1 MALNHNDTQRL
12 VENWQRFGRDEEL
25 LTEAA
30 RGVDDMTDE
39 MSVEIHRAGWGRGG
53 FSISISEPSR
63 FGEGHIEEIG
73 MISIAKPMEG
83 KGLEAYEVSKS
94 SAKGNWGP
102 LLYDIAMEVATE
114 EGSGIMADRRHVSPS
129 ARNVWQYYHDNRPDV
144 KITQLDD
151 LKNTLTRT
159 RKDNTQQSSS
169 KIEYREDT
177 NGYRMPH
184 HLDDFT
190 ASPLSKMY
198 SSTGSPNLDK
208 LRAVGKLED
217 WR

>member
-1 MALNHNDTQRL
+1 MNYNETKRL
-12 VENWQRFGRDEEL
+12 VEGWQRFGRDEEL

-30 RGVDDMTDE
+30 RSVDDMTDE
-39 MSVEIHRAGWGRGG
+39 MHVEIHRVGWGRGG
-53 FSISISEPSR
+53 FSISMTMPSR

-73 MISIAKPMEG
+73 SVNIAKPMQG
-83 KGLEAYEVSKS
+83 KGLDAYEVSKS
-94 SAKGNWGP
+94 AAMGKWGP
-102 LLYDIAMEVATE
+102 LMYDIAMEVATE

-159 RKDNTQQSSS
+159 KKDNTQQSSS
-169 KIEYREDT
+169 KTEYRTDA
-177 NGYRMPH
+177 NGYRMPY
-184 HLDDFT
+184 HLEDFT

-198 SSTGSPNLDK
+198 SSTGSPTLDK
-208 LRAVGKLED
+208 LRAVGKLKD